1 MRVLGYFI
9 LCCAAVLLLSLI
21 VEKRN
26 QEVEA
31 PPVPNEERTRADN
44 EVRPPGSDEPRIIVR
59 VVPAKRMDELC
70 ADRSKLTG
78 SALDLCDSLEKSKS
92 MLDDELKRL
101 PGVAE
106 IRTRKQHD

>member
-31 PPVPNEERTRADN
+31 PPVSSEVRTRPDN
-44 EVRPPGSDEPRIIVR
+44 DVRPPGSDEPRIMVR
-59 VVPAKRMDELC
+59 AVPVKTMDELC

-106 IRTRKQHD
+106 TSTRKQL